1 MTDKIINRLALVR
14 KLQETRILNHIL
26 RIDPIAGEP
35 PRQRVGIVEM
45 RQHHIRK
52 TRITIRTA
60 DLVSVAGLMPVSGH
74 GLLPVN
80 AGSASLVG
88 AQWTVAGRRRYSR
101 INLRISV
108 DP

>member
-1 MTDKIINRLALVR
+1 MRGAPNGGFSLLICWISARSFVSIWGRPPSERDFQRQEWR
-14 KLQETRILNHIL
+14 K
-26 RIDPIAGEP
+26 P
-35 PRQRVGIVEM
+35 PDANARAM
-45 RQHHIRK
+45 R
-52 TRITIRTA
+52 TT

-88 AQWTVAGRRRYSR
+88 AQWAVAARRRYFR

-108 DP
+108 EP